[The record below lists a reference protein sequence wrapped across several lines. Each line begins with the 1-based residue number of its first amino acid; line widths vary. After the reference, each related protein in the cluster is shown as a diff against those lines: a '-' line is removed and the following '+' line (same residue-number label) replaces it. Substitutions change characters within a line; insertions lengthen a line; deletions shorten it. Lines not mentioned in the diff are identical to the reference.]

1 MLIIIVIFSILNI
14 PNLIQELLAKVKN
27 ISVIN
32 YKQQINVLLRSVL
45 YRFIS
50 NFSSIFSRS
59 SIEEQGKIEP
69 FLINNAKLEILFC
82 YLADGAILLDSE
94 LKILLVNPKAIV
106 QLDWSNKPITGRC
119 IFDLLPGYINDQ
131 LLPVCNDI
139 LAKSCYN
146 NFVQKTR
153 ELCIKIQSKKTR
165 NLRFIFTVVSQ
176 RNYLSIQ
183 GIAITI
189 QDVEM
194 RLSIMENN
202 QISTLSHELYTPL
215 SNIRSFLETLY
226 EYYDILSKLKKLEF
240 LKIAN
245 QETIRLTNLVQYM
258 LDLSSVE
265 SQSQYNYIKDEIDI
279 LNIVNYV
286 IHTYQIIAQHKRI
299 QLILESSNRVLPV
312 MGNYNLLI
320 QVINNLIGNAI
331 KFAHV
336 NSYIIVRAYNIA
348 EKLEKY
354 PSIERNLDLCKVRV
368 EIIDEGVGIHKT
380 LQQKIFQHFSQAN
393 NNFGISQGKGLGLA
407 IVKTIIDKHN
417 SSIYIYSESNIGSCF
432 WFDLPV
438 ITVRNA

>member
-14 PNLIQELLAKVKN
+14 PDLIQELLAKVKN
-27 ISVIN
+27 ISLIN
-32 YKQQINVLLRSVL
+32 YKQQISVSLRSIL

-50 NFSSIFSRS
+50 NLSSVFSRS
-59 SIEEQGKIEP
+59 SIEGQEKIEP
-69 FLINNAKLEILFC
+69 FLMNNTKLEVLFFC
-82 YLADGAILLDSE
+82 LADGAILLDSE

-106 QLDWSNKPITGRC
+106 QLDWSNKSITGRY
-119 IFDLLPGYINDQ
+119 IFDLLPGYINNQ

-139 LAKSCYN
+139 LAESCYN
-146 NFVQKTR
+146 NFVQKTCD
-153 ELCIKIQSKKTR
+153 LCIKIQSRKTR

-176 RNYLSIQ
+176 QNYLSIQ
-183 GIAITI
+183 GIVITI

-194 RLSIMENN
+194 KLSIMENN

-226 EYYDILSKLKKLEF
+226 EYYDILSKIKKLEF

-265 SQSQYNYIKDEIDI
+265 SQYNYIKDEIDI

-312 MGNYNLLI
+312 IGNYNLLI

-331 KFAHV
+331 KFTHV
-336 NSYIIVRAYNIA
+336 NSYIIVRAYNIV

-354 PSIERNLDLCKVRV
+354 PSIEQSLYLCKVRV

-380 LQQKIFQHFSQAN
+380 LQQKIFQRFSRAN
-393 NNFGISQGKGLGLA
+393 NNFSILQGKGLGLA
-407 IVKTIIDKHN
+407 IVKTIINKHS
-417 SSIYIYSESNIGSCF
+417 SSIYIYSESHIGSCF

-438 ITVRNA
+438 VTVRNA